1 VPPASAFN
9 DEIIIIR
16 LDFDF
21 GIITNNIINS
31 GAIFCHVDKS
41 KQLNHLTNSIV
52 IGYQ

>member
-1 VPPASAFN
+1 MPPVSAFS

-21 GIITNNIINS
+21 GIIINSIINS

-41 KQLNHLTNSIV
+41 KQLNHLINSII